1 MPVEIGNEV
10 KVTYTGTLDDGTVF
24 DTTDAH
30 NGEPLCFIVGS
41 GQIIK
46 GFDDA
51 VVGMEAGEEKE
62 IRLEPEEA
70 YGEPDPKLVLG
81 IPRDR
86 FPEDMTPEVDMLLHL
101 SSPDGDQIQARIAE
115 IDDEHIT
122 LDLNPPLAGK
132 VLNFKIK
139 VEDFGEP
146 DPNSCAGE
154 CSCCDHDH
162 SHEDDE

>member
-1 MPVEIGNEV
+1 MPVEAGNEV

-30 NGEPLCFIVGS
+30 GGEPLCFIVGS

-51 VVGMEAGEEKE
+51 VLGMEAGDEKE
-62 IRLEPEEA
+62 IRLEPEDA
-70 YGEPDPKLVLG
+70 YGQPDPRLVLA
-81 IPRDR
+81 IPLDR
-86 FPEDMTPEVDMLLHL
+86 FPPDLTPEVGMMLHL
-101 SSPDGDQIQARIAE
+101 SSPDGDQIQAMISE
-115 IDDEHIT
+115 VGEDQIT

-139 VEDFGEP
+139 VEEFGEP
-146 DPNSCAGE
+146 DPSKCAAD
-154 CSCCDHDH
+154 CSCCSEHE
-162 SHEDDE
+162 HEDEE